1 MLLQSHVSENARG
14 RILFPVWCRAWEKI
28 QDIYPRPDQP
38 HAFLRPIDE
47 RVKLHVERMVSKLDG
62 IQRLEQDS
70 ASSESKDHP
79 TTKPPSSLLNGPPM
93 VLVLSASEITR
104 VLEVLYPIPAQPP
117 TPFDPFLNSSAT
129 AFAAQYSHTKPSRDT
144 FRGRHSLSVLD
155 LGLMNDYSTARLHH
169 TSRTS
174 RAGASGNFEQLRKE
188 LFMCN
193 DSISGN
199 QPSYVWDE
207 SWSQF
212 TVNGE
217 GQLPHIVAT
226 PAGRPQFGQSRR
238 WTTLS
243 AAASQVPDLASRLDV
258 VQRAALRL
266 IDRHHGLV
274 VSPASNSSFGVGAF
288 RGQSLETLFEAEI
301 EFARSRAD
309 TTDIHYWWNALKA
322 LRKHYPLAS
331 LGQDDTKILQPVTL
345 ALQNAREDHEQAC
358 LELENNFVYLKNMF
372 GRQSDAISD
381 LLGRLERLRDKVWY
395 AVDVMHS
402 DVYERTKMIARAL
415 KNMVANSPSP
425 LRSGGG
431 AMRGRL
437 QARSVTGSLLE
448 RPHMEVAGVM
458 KASSEH
464 GGPKKLADD
473 QVDMTRRWLQ
483 NNGVDNFCRGEE
495 RIHRF
500 CMEVR
505 LATKKLVGEAMNESP
520 VLWSSDLFQRERAMF
535 DNSNSKPSI
544 SSNNT
549 RPASITSDEFPST
562 YQHSQYGPRGLDH
575 GARLHTF
582 ETQSSPGRKSSFHS
596 SNSSRPTRDFY
607 TDTSSVGGSPGRAV
621 SATTTE
627 SLNSVW
633 SPPATQA
640 QSMTSI
646 SSHSRP
652 ASTYSEMASLKTV
665 DQASQA
671 KTKFLERLRQS
682 LITLLLSD
690 LGCPVWSCGSETD
703 AWLELVL
710 KQDLVHHRLR
720 QRVGLESLF
729 PTGHTTSRAEHPPGT
744 VLRNSRN
751 KRSMSATPAL
761 TKRNGRMATPAVD
774 RTSDGRTMSGD
785 ISVTSRRMTH
795 ASFSYPDAYKQVTD
809 KFCKQSSPLLKLEAL
824 YELKMLVI
832 LQMRED
838 ASSTPLHS
846 SQKPERKRQLGASLP
861 SSRRSSLNQTTFGK
875 ARDHNEVS
883 TQEDQDTGEVIPSE
897 REIVQSLKRILM
909 ETKPRTLFRD
919 LQYISAFVPPEIMND
934 TENGKAFLQVGL
946 AALAYKNDVCWS
958 MVDVAAK
965 IITTDGVKRV
975 SDGPSAL
982 GTTLGDAAYYLI
994 LAAKEGNPVAQ
1005 REVASLYLT
1014 HPGLLQPHSLP
1025 LSLPRETFRTEM
1037 MYFQHRKPHEPHAEA
1052 MCLALHW
1059 MQHASSNGDEIA
1071 RRKLM
1076 EREGSNSIR

>member
-1 MLLQSHVSENARG
+1 MLLQSHVSENAREK
-14 RILFPVWCRAWEKI
+14 ILFPVWCRAWQKI
-28 QDIYPRPDQP
+28 QDIYPRPD
-38 HAFLRPIDE
+38 RPRDSFRPVDE
-47 RVKLHVERMVSKLDG
+47 HVKYHVEQMVSRLID
-62 IQRLEQDS
+62 IQHLEQGS
-70 ASSESKDHP
+70 ASAESKDHP
-79 TTKPPSSLLNGPPM
+79 ATESPSSPLHGPPM
-93 VLVLSASEITR
+93 VLVLSVSEIAR
-104 VLEVLYPIPAQPP
+104 VLETLYPVPTQPP

-129 AFAAQYSHTKPSRDT
+129 AFAAQYSHTKLSRDA
-144 FRGRHSLSVLD
+144 FQERYSPSVLD
-155 LGLMNDYSTARLHH
+155 VGLMGDYSTVRPHNI
-169 TSRTS
+169 SRTS
-174 RAGASGNFEQLRKE
+174 GAGASGNFEQLRKE
-188 LFMCN
+188 LCMCN
-193 DSISGN
+193 DAMFGN
-199 QPSYVWDE
+199 HLSYVCDE

-212 TVNGE
+212 TVNAE
-217 GQLPHIVAT
+217 GQVPYTAAT
-226 PAGRPQFGQSRR
+226 PVGRAPLGQLQRQ
-238 WTTLS
+238 TTLS
-243 AAASQVPDLASRLDV
+243 ATASQVPDLVSRLDM

-301 EFARSRAD
+301 GFARSRAD
-309 TTDIHYWWNALKA
+309 TTDVHYWWNALKA

-331 LGQDDTKILQPVTL
+331 LSQDDTKILQPVVL
-345 ALQNAREDHEQAC
+345 AWHNAQEDHERSC
-358 LELENNFVYLKNMF
+358 LQLENNLVYLKDTF
-372 GRQSDAISD
+372 DRQSDAISA
-381 LLGRLERLRDKVWY
+381 LLGRLESLRDKVWY
-395 AVDVMHS
+395 ALDVMNS
-402 DVYERTKMIARAL
+402 KVYERTKMVAHAL
-415 KNMVANSPSP
+415 KNMVANGSSP
-425 LRSGGG
+425 LRPAGSSV
-431 AMRGRL
+431 RGRP
-437 QARSVTGSLLE
+437 QARSVTESLLE

-473 QVDMTRRWLQ
+473 QVDMTKKWLQ
-483 NNGVDNFCRGEE
+483 SNAVDNFCRGEE

-505 LATKKLVGEAMNESP
+505 LATKKLVGEAMSESP

-549 RPASITSDEFPST
+549 RPASIMSDEFPSA
-562 YQHSQYGPRGLDH
+562 YQHSQYGHRGLDH
-575 GARLHTF
+575 GARLHAL

-621 SATTTE
+621 SAATTE
-627 SLNSVW
+627 SLGSIW

-652 ASTYSEMASLKTV
+652 ASTYNEIASLKTV

-682 LITLLLSD
+682 LTTLLLSD

-710 KQDLVHHRLR
+710 KQNLVRHRLG
-720 QRVGLESLF
+720 QRVGLESLLSAR
-729 PTGHTTSRAEHPPGT
+729 HATSRTKHPSGT
-744 VLRNSRN
+744 MLRNPRN

-761 TKRNGRMATPAVD
+761 AKHNGPMTARTAD
-774 RTSDGRTMSGD
+774 QTSDGPTMSGD
-785 ISVTSRRMTH
+785 ISLTSRPVTH
-795 ASFSYPDAYKQVTD
+795 AGFSYSDAYKQATD

-824 YELKMLVI
+824 YELKMLV
-832 LQMRED
+832 LLHLREE
-838 ASSTPLHS
+838 ASSMSLHS
-846 SQKPERKRQLGASLP
+846 RHQSERKRPWGESVP
-861 SSRRSSLNQTTFGK
+861 SSRRSSLNQATFGK
-875 ARDHNEVS
+875 GRGRTEVS
-883 TQEDQDTGEVIPSE
+883 TQEDQDTGEGMPSE
-897 REIVQSLKRILM
+897 DEIVQRLKAILM

-919 LQYISAFVPPEIMND
+919 LQYISAFVPAEVMD
-934 TENGKAFLQVGL
+934 KTENGKAFLQVGL
-946 AALAYKNDVCWS
+946 AALAYKDDVCWS

-965 IITTDGVKRV
+965 IITTDGVKRI

-982 GTTLGDAAYYLI
+982 GTTLGDAAHYLI

-1037 MYFQHRKPHEPHAEA
+1037 MYWQHGKPQEPHAEA

-1076 EREGSNSIR
+1076 ERDGSNSIR

>member
-1 MLLQSHVSENARG
+1 MLLQSHVSENARE

-28 QDIYPRPDQP
+28 QDIYPRPDRP

-47 RVKLHVERMVSKLDG
+47 HVKFQVEQMVSRLID

-70 ASSESKDHP
+70 SSAKSKS
-79 TTKPPSSLLNGPPM
+79 PSSPLNGPPA
-93 VLVLSASEITR
+93 VLVLSVSEITR
-104 VLEVLYPIPAQPP
+104 VLEALYPIPTQPP

-129 AFAAQYSHTKPSRDT
+129 AFAAQYSHTRPSRDA
-144 FRGRHSLSVLD
+144 FRERHSLSVLD
-155 LGLMNDYSTARLHH
+155 LDLMKDYSTARPHNIF
-169 TSRTS
+169 RTS
-174 RAGASGNFEQLRKE
+174 RVGASGNFEQLRKE
-188 LFMCN
+188 LFVCN

-199 QPSYVWDE
+199 QLSYVCDE

-217 GQLPHIVAT
+217 GQAPHTVAM

-238 WTTLS
+238 WTPLS
-243 AAASQVPDLASRLDV
+243 AAASQVPDLASGLDI

-345 ALQNAREDHEQAC
+345 AWQNAQEDHEQSC
-358 LELENNFVYLKNMF
+358 LELENNFVYLKDMF
-372 GRQSDAISD
+372 DRQSDAISD

-395 AVDVMHS
+395 TLDVMHS
-402 DVYERTKMIARAL
+402 DVYERTKLIARAL
-415 KNMVANSPSP
+415 KNMVANSPGP
-425 LRSGGG
+425 LRPGGG
-431 AMRGRL
+431 AVRGRS

-473 QVDMTRRWLQ
+473 QVDMTKRWLQ
-483 NNGVDNFCRGEE
+483 SNAVDNFCRGEE

-544 SSNNT
+544 SSNTT
-549 RPASITSDEFPST
+549 RPASIMSDEFPSA
-562 YQHSQYGPRGLDH
+562 YQHSQYGHRGLDH
-575 GARLHTF
+575 GARL

-596 SNSSRPTRDFY
+596 SSSSRPTRDFY

-627 SLNSVW
+627 SLSSVW

-652 ASTYSEMASLKTV
+652 ASTYNDVASLKTV

-710 KQDLVHHRLR
+710 KQGLVRHRLG
-720 QRVGLESLF
+720 QRVGLESLLS
-729 PTGHTTSRAEHPPGT
+729 TRHTTSRPKHPPST

-761 TKRNGRMATPAVD
+761 TKRNGPMAAPSVD
-774 RTSDGRTMSGD
+774 QTSDGPTMSGD
-785 ISVTSRRMTH
+785 ISATSRRMTY
-795 ASFSYPDAYKQVTD
+795 ANFSYSDAYKQVTD

-832 LQMRED
+832 LHMREN

-846 SQKPERKRQLGASLP
+846 SHKPERKRQLGESLP

-897 REIVQSLKRILM
+897 DEIVQSLKTILM

-919 LQYISAFVPPEIMND
+919 LQYISAFVPPEIMNK

-946 AALAYKNDVCWS
+946 AALAYKDDVCWS

-965 IITTDGVKRV
+965 IITTDGVKRI
-975 SDGPSAL
+975 SDGPSTL
-982 GTTLGDAAYYLI
+982 GTTLGDAAHYLI

-1037 MYFQHRKPHEPHAEA
+1037 MYWQHRKPQEPHAEA